1 MRLLTFLS
9 ALWLCLLFTTPGYS
23 QDTNVINLAG
33 TWHFRMDPAKQGIR
47 DKWYEKNLDETI
59 HLPGSMVQNGK
70 GNPVTINTHWT
81 GSIYDSSFYF
91 DPRLAKYRKQDYPTA
106 TGQSSNPLE
115 QRPMFSFFLTPKKHY
130 VGAAWYQKEVT
141 IPQSW
146 KNRHIQMFLE
156 RAHWETQVWVDDT
169 EIGKENSLSTPHVYD
184 LSKVMTPGRHRI
196 TIRVDNSIKDVGVN
210 VGPDSHSITDQTQ
223 GNWNGIIGKMELI
236 SRPQV
241 WLSDIQVFP
250 DVRQKMAEV
259 KISIKKSLSGH
270 VNGNITISVRTVNT
284 GNTQEVPPHTSDFSM
299 SGNDTTLVIK
309 YPMGDHVKTWNE
321 FHPYLYKLT
330 TTLSFPGANE
340 DRKQVQ
346 FGMRNFTIDGTRFA
360 VNGHPI
366 FIRGTVN
373 NCVFPITGY
382 PPMTESGW
390 LHVFRVAKAYG
401 LNAMRFH
408 SWCPPEAAFEAA
420 DQEGFYLQ
428 IEGPSWANHGTSL
441 GDGRPVDKYI
451 YKETNRID
459 RFYGNHPSFCMMAY
473 GNEPRGGHQVQ
484 YLNKFVDYWKAKD
497 SRHVYTGASVGM
509 HWPLVPEEQYLVK
522 SGPRGVPW
530 AKRRPGT
537 EFDHRSAIAAFHKP
551 YIAHEMGQYDVYPDF
566 NEIPEYTGVHEPRN
580 FELFRDILKA
590 HHMGD
595 EAHKFLMAS
604 GKLQTLFY
612 KGEIEAAL
620 RTPGFAGFFMLSLN
634 DYSGQ
639 GTALVG
645 VVNAFWQNKGYVTA
659 KQFRHFC
666 NETVPLARI
675 KKFVY
680 NNSETFKASLEIA
693 NFGPAPILNAQPF
706 WKITDASGK
715 LIAGGKLKSKTI
727 AIGNNIPLG
736 HVQLPLGRFESATHL
751 KLEVGLKG
759 TPFTN
764 SWNFWV
770 YPDKRVNPNQSKIYF
785 TQKLDRKAED
795 VLKSGGKV
803 FLEAAGEVQ
812 KGRDVVMSFQPVF
825 WNTSWFRMRPP
836 HTLGILVKDKSP
848 AFKYFPTSYHSNFQ
862 WWSIV
867 NHAQVMWLQDFP
879 PDFRPLVQPID
890 TYFLNR
896 RLGLIFEASV
906 DGGKLLVC
914 SADLTSD
921 LEHRPAARQL
931 LYSLTRYMESDQ
943 FNPKSTVSIETVK
956 QLFEKGKGD
965 TYKMYFHSK
974 HGPEELIPKSGK
986 NKK

>member
-1 MRLLTFLS
+1 MRLLTLIS
-9 ALWLCLLFTTPGYS
+9 ALWLCLLSVSPGYS
-23 QDTNVINLAG
+23 QNTTNVINLAG
-33 TWHFRMDPAKQGIR
+33 TWHFRMDPGNQGIQN
-47 DKWYEKNLDETI
+47 KWYEKKLNNTI

-70 GNPVTINTHWT
+70 GNPVTINTNWT

-91 DPRLAKYRKQDYPTA
+91 DPRLAKYRKPDH
-106 TGQSSNPLE
+106 
-115 QRPMFSFFLTPKKHY
+115 PMFSFFLTPKKHY

-146 KNRHIQMFLE
+146 NDRHIQLFLE
-156 RAHWETQVWVDDT
+156 RAHWETQVWADGT
-169 EIGKENSLSTPHVYD
+169 EIGTANSLSTPHVYD
-184 LSKVMTPGRHRI
+184 LSKVLTPGRHRI
-196 TIRVDNSIKDVGVN
+196 TIRVDNSIKDVGIN
-210 VGPDSHSITDQTQ
+210 VGPDSHSLTDQTQ
-223 GNWNGIIGKMELI
+223 GNWNGIIGRMELI
-236 SRPQV
+236 SRSQV
-241 WLSDIQVFP
+241 WLSDIQVYP
-250 DVRQKMAEV
+250 DIRHRTAEV
-259 KISIKKSLSGH
+259 KIRIKKSLTGH
-270 VNGNITISVRTVNT
+270 VNGNITISVQTINT
-284 GNTQEVPPHTSDFSM
+284 AKTQEVPSRTSGFSM
-299 SGNDTTLVIK
+299 SGNDTMLVIN
-309 YPMGDHVKTWNE
+309 YPMGNHVKTWNE

-330 TTLSFPGANE
+330 TTLSLSGGDK

-360 VNGHPI
+360 VNGHPV

-408 SWCPPEAAFEAA
+408 SWCPPEAAFDAA
-420 DQEGFYLQ
+420 DKEGFYLQ

-441 GDGRPVDKYI
+441 GDGRPVDAYI

-484 YLNKFVDYWKAKD
+484 YLDKFVDYWKAKD

-522 SGPRGVPW
+522 SSPRGVPW
-530 AKRRPGT
+530 GKRRPGT

-551 YIAHEMGQYDVYPDF
+551 YVAHEMGQYDVFPDF
-566 NEIPEYTGVHEPRN
+566 NEIPEYTGVHRPRN
-580 FELFRDILKA
+580 FKLFRDILDA

-659 KQFRHFC
+659 EQFRHFC
-666 NETVPLARI
+666 NGTVPLARI

-680 NNSETFKASLEIA
+680 NNNETFKASLEIA
-693 NFGPAPILNAQPF
+693 HFGPAPILNAHPF
-706 WKITDASGK
+706 WKITDVKGK
-715 LIAGGKLKSKTI
+715 LIARGNLESKTI
-727 AIGNNIPLG
+727 PIGNNIQLG
-736 HVQLPLGRFESATHL
+736 SVQLPLRQFDRATHL

-770 YPDKRVNPNQSKIYF
+770 YPDKQFHPDQSKIYF
-785 TQKLDRKAED
+785 TRGLDQKAED

-812 KGRDVVMSFQPVF
+812 KGRDVVMSFEPVF

-848 AFKYFPTSYHSNFQ
+848 AFRYFPTSYHSNFQ

-890 TYFLNR
+890 TYFMNR
-896 RLGLIFEASV
+896 RLGLIFEARV
-906 DGGKLLVC
+906 DGGKLMVC

-921 LEHRPAARQL
+921 PEHRPAARQL
-931 LYSLTRYMESDQ
+931 LYSLTRYMESNQ
-943 FNPKSTVSIETVK
+943 FNPKNTVSIETVK
-956 QLFEKGKGD
+956 RLFEKGKGD
-965 TYKMYFHSK
+965 TYKMYFHSYNV
-974 HGPEELIPKSGK
+974 PK
-986 NKK
+986 N

>member
-1 MRLLTFLS
+1 MRLLTFLP
-9 ALWLCLLFTTPGYS
+9 ALLLCLLLTTPGYS

-33 TWHFRMDPAKQGIR
+33 TWHFRMDPGNQGIQK
-47 DKWYEKNLDETI
+47 KWYEKNLADTI

-91 DPRLAKYRKQDYPTA
+91 DPRLAKYRKPDHPTA
-106 TGQSSNPLE
+106 TDHSSNPFE

-146 KNRHIQMFLE
+146 KSRHVQLFLE
-156 RAHWETQVWVDDT
+156 RVHWETQVWVDDT
-169 EIGKENSLSTPHVYD
+169 GIGKENSLSTPHVYD
-184 LSKVMTPGRHRI
+184 LSNFLTPGRHRI
-196 TIRVDNSIKDVGVN
+196 TIRVDNSIKDIGVN

-223 GNWNGIIGKMELI
+223 GNWNGIIGRMELI

-241 WLSDIQVFP
+241 WMSNIQVYP
-250 DVRQKMAEV
+250 NVAQKMAKV
-259 KISIKKSLSGH
+259 KILIKKSLPGR
-270 VNGNITISVRTVNT
+270 VNGNITISARTINT
-284 GNTQEVPPHTSDFSM
+284 TSSQNVSPFS
-299 SGNDTTLVIK
+299 SGFSLDGSDTTLIIN

-330 TTLSFPGANE
+330 TILSLPNGAK
-340 DRKQVQ
+340 DRKQVR

-360 VNGHPI
+360 VNGHPV

-408 SWCPPEAAFEAA
+408 SWCPPGAAFDAA
-420 DQEGFYLQ
+420 DKEGFYLQ

-473 GNEPRGGHQVQ
+473 GNEPRGRHQVR
-484 YLNKFVDYWKAKD
+484 YLDKFVDYWKKKD

-530 AKRRPGT
+530 GKRRPGT

-551 YIAHEMGQYDVYPDF
+551 YVAHEMGQYDVFPDF
-566 NEIPEYTGVHEPRN
+566 SEIPEYNGVHQPRN
-580 FELFRDILKA
+580 FELFRDILDA

-595 EAHKFLMAS
+595 EAHRFLMAS

-680 NNSETFKASLEIA
+680 NNDEIFKASLEIA
-693 NFGPAPILNAQPF
+693 NFGPAPILKAQPY
-706 WKITDASGK
+706 WCISDTEGKTIASGN
-715 LIAGGKLKSKTI
+715 LDSKTI
-727 AIGNNIPLG
+727 PIGNNIPLG
-736 HVQLPLGRFESATHL
+736 NVKLPLRKFDRATHL

-759 TPFTN
+759 TTFTN
-764 SWNFWV
+764 SWDFWV
-770 YPDKRVNPNQSKIYF
+770 YPDKRFNPNQSKIYF
-785 TQKLDRKAED
+785 TRKLDQKAEE

-836 HTLGILVKDKSP
+836 HTLGIFVKDKSL

-896 RLGLIFEASV
+896 RLGLIFDAKV
-906 DGGKLLVC
+906 DGGKLMVC

-921 LEHRPAARQL
+921 LAHRPAARQL
-931 LYSLTRYMESDQ
+931 LYSLARYMDSSQ
-943 FNPKSTVSIETVK
+943 FNPKNAVSFQTVK
-956 QLFEKGKGD
+956 RLFEKGKGD
-965 TYKMYFHSK
+965 TYKMYFHSYK
-974 HGPEELIPKSGK
+974 
-986 NKK
+986 